1 MIIYFL
7 LLFKY
12 YISTDSVTSS
22 IRYQLRFFH
31 REEFACPCGL
41 YPIESRRHILHECK
55 RFNNYWN
62 PRRDSIGHFT
72 LFLEYNSNAFFFGE
86 DSAVSTRIRP
96 VQFCCLTVNN
106 LLHDTQLQSVANS
119 LQQVT
124 YNFSLRRQKTSL
136 ISRERETLSK
146 LIEIKKKSRQ
156 GLLTTNLLIIHLQVH
171 KQTYHTEN
179 TE

>member
-1 MIIYFL
+1 MCYTNYMLYGYKTKKSTVMICSESLYIYL
-7 LLFKY
+7 
-12 YISTDSVTSS
+12 
-22 IRYQLRFFH
+22 
-31 REEFACPCGL
+31 
-41 YPIESRRHILHECK
+41 
-55 RFNNYWN
+55 
-62 PRRDSIGHFT
+62 
-72 LFLEYNSNAFFFGE
+72 
-86 DSAVSTRIRP
+86 
-96 VQFCCLTVNN
+96 VNN
-106 LLHDTQLQSVANS
+106 LLHDTQLQSVANY